1 MKRMAVV
8 SLRKVS
14 KEYNGSSTVLRDI
27 DLEVEAG
34 DFLVIRGR
42 SGIGKSTLL
51 RIMGLLD
58 APSSGEVVVDG
69 RGTGGMAD
77 AGLSRIRL
85 RAFGFVFQ
93 QFNLIPSLTN
103 VENVELP
110 MQLAGGKSARERR
123 EKALGLLRSF
133 GVEALATRYPGQV
146 SGGEQQRIT
155 VARAL
160 ANGPRLILADEP
172 TASLDEANSETVLSL
187 FKRVN
192 AESGAAVVLTTTSA
206 FDRFES
212 TREMSIVD
220 GSLQPI

>member
-1 MKRMAVV
+1 MAVV

-14 KEYNGSSTVLRDI
+14 KEYPGSSAVLRDV
-27 DLEVEAG
+27 DLDVEAR
-34 DFLVIRGR
+34 DFVVIRGR

-51 RIMGLLD
+51 RIIGLLD
-58 APSSGEVVVDG
+58 TPSSGEVIVDG
-69 RGTGGMAD
+69 RQTRGMAD
-77 AGLSRIRL
+77 AGLSQIRL

-110 MQLAGGKSARERR
+110 MQLAGGRSSRERR
-123 EKALGLLRSF
+123 ERAMGLLRSF
-133 GVEALATRYPGQV
+133 GVEALGSRYPGQV

-160 ANGPRLILADEP
+160 ANSPRLILADEP
-172 TASLDEANSETVLSL
+172 TASLDEVNSETVLSL

-212 TREMSIVD
+212 TRELSIVD
-220 GSLQPI
+220 GTLRQI